1 MGAWSEGSTK
11 ISRAVWKFTGS
22 GEIQN
27 ENDYPLG
34 KWINNAR
41 KRRSDG
47 KLTEERI
54 RQLDQLGMAWKV
66 FDVRWEQGYAL
77 SAVYAQKYGN
87 LDVPRDYKTADGKR
101 LVAGFKIKN

>member
-1 MGAWSEGSTK
+1 MGARPGRSAK
-11 ISRAVWKFTGS
+11 ISGTVWEFAGP

-54 RQLDQLGMAWKV
+54 RQLDQLGMTWSV
-66 FDVRWEQGYAL
+66 FDAKWEQGYAL
-77 SAVYAQKYGN
+77 AAVYAQEYGN